1 MDDIFDFSE
10 NVIRLRK
17 SKGITQEQLA
27 EFLGVTKASVSKW
40 ETGQSLPDITLLP
53 VISSYFD
60 VTIDEILGYHPKLS
74 QEEINKIYEKLCGKF
89 ANEPFEDVFAE
100 SEKLVKQYYT
110 CYPFLFMIS
119 VLWLNHYMLSE
130 GVELQMEILNKASEL
145 CVRILDNER
154 DRALCNKAL
163 IVNAQ
168 ILLLL
173 GKYQETIEL
182 IEDIANPFSP
192 ITQSQGMLVQA
203 YQAMGDIKKAEENIQ
218 VMIING
224 IMNTIS
230 SSTLYLANNPE
241 NLEKN
246 RETIRRTEELIDI
259 YNVVQVHA
267 NTAALFYI
275 QAAICYGMHG
285 LKEDCIDILKKYV
298 DCIMVMFEKELICI
312 HSDGYFDKLESV
324 VVNRK
329 ETGPVPRDKK
339 VIFASALSVFEY
351 PVLAVYKE
359 EKDFIALKQKLE
371 RKGEELCL
379 I

>member
-1 MDDIFDFSE
+1 
-10 NVIRLRK
+10 
-17 SKGITQEQLA
+17 
-27 EFLGVTKASVSKW
+27 
-40 ETGQSLPDITLLP
+40 
-53 VISSYFD
+53 
-60 VTIDEILGYHPKLS
+60 
-74 QEEINKIYEKLCGKF
+74 
-89 ANEPFEDVFAE
+89 
-100 SEKLVKQYYT
+100 
-110 CYPFLFMIS
+110 MIS
-119 VLWLNHYMLSE
+119 TLWLNHYMLSE

-145 CVRILDNER
+145 CGRILENER

-163 IVNAQ
+163 ILNAQ
-168 ILLLL
+168 ILILL
-173 GKYQETIEL
+173 GRYKETIEL
-182 IEDIANPFSP
+182 IEDIADPFSP

-203 YQAMGDIKKAEENIQ
+203 YQAMGDTKKAEENIQ

-230 SSTLYLANNPE
+230 SSTLYLANNPD
-241 NLEKN
+241 NLEKS
-246 RETIRRTEELIDI
+246 RETIIRISELIDI
-259 YNVVQVHA
+259 YNVVQVNA

-275 QAAICYGMHG
+275 QAAICYAMHG
-285 LKEDCIDILKKYV
+285 LKEDSMDILKKYV

-324 VVNRK
+324 VVDRK

-351 PVLAVYKE
+351 PVFTVYKE
-359 EKDFIALKQKLE
+359 EKDFITLKQKLE